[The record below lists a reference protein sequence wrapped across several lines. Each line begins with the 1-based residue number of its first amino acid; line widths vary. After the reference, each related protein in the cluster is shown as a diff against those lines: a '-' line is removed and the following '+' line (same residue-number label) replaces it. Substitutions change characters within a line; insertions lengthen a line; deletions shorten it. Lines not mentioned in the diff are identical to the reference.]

1 MDTSTSWFSHNNT
14 QEATSFRPMNSGKP
28 ERHPAA
34 IPATFK
40 HVCTGRDGKLCL
52 FEDAQGHL
60 TVVRS
65 SRLA

>member
-1 MDTSTSWFSHNNT
+1 MDTSTSWFSRSNT
-14 QEATSFRPMNSGKP
+14 QEATSSQTNNSNEP
-28 ERHPAA
+28 ERRPAA

-60 TVVRS
+60 TVVRA